1 MRVKESSVAYQ
12 KKKKIYTYQD
22 YLELPDDRNRYEI
35 LEGELVMTPS
45 PITVHQRVSRK
56 IEVQLDHF
64 VEENK
69 LGEVFNAPC
78 DTILSEDN
86 IVQPDLLFI
95 ANENK
100 KIITEKN
107 SQGAPDLLIEIL
119 SPTTAYHDLIEK
131 KGIYQNF
138 GVKEYWIVDPKRR
151 WIEVYV
157 LQEGRY
163 QLFQRT
169 EKSETVQ
176 SKIIEGLEIPLARI
190 FEQEEE

>member
-1 MRVKESSVAYQ
+1 MQVKESSVAYQ

-56 IEVQLDHF
+56 IEAQLDHF

-69 LGEVFNAPC
+69 LGEVFYAPC

-95 ANENK
+95 SNDNK
-100 KIITEKN
+100 KVITEKN
-107 SQGAPDLLIEIL
+107 IQGAPDLLIEIL
-119 SPTTAYHDLIEK
+119 SPNTAYHDLIEK

-157 LQEGRY
+157 LQEGKY
-163 QLFQRT
+163 HLFQRV
-169 EKSETVQ
+169 EKSGTVQ
-176 SKIIEGLEIPLARI
+176 SKILEGLEIPLARI
-190 FEQEEE
+190 FGQEEE